1 MNKHSFKFKN
11 TIYELTDFWGVTD
24 HYQFDT
30 VEQGKDFQMEQ
41 FNYLLK
47 IKDYETMKNRIINQ
61 LMLGYLKESSY
72 IK

>member
-1 MNKHSFKFKN
+1 MDKHSFKFKN
-11 TIYELTDFWGVTD
+11 KIYELTDMWEETCIND
-24 HYQFDT
+24 S
-30 VEQGKDFQMEQ
+30 KDFQMEQ

-47 IKDYETMKNRIINQ
+47 IKDYDTMKNRIINQ